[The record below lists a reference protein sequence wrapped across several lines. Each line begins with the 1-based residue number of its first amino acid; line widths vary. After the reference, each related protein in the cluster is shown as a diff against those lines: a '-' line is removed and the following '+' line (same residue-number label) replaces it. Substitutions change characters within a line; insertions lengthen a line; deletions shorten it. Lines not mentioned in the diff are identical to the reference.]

1 MTQQP
6 PAPRFLGVVGVAFV
20 LGSIVCANS
29 LQEAYH
35 YGTASRARETEQKI
49 ADDLVWG
56 FAKRTTGN
64 QLPPNVQPFA
74 DGARTGLVDLALRR
88 RPILEALAITNAALG
103 ALLAA
108 FAASAMRLR
117 ATGRTWLIQAAVAG
131 IAFAIA
137 QIVLGSIVGMERI
150 GVLGPYLR
158 ALGALPDLPGYRA
171 MGAIGPVLIGGA
183 KIAFLVYLVVVMQRP
198 AVRAM
203 YRLKPH

>member
-1 MTQQP
+1 MSAQP
-6 PAPRFLGVVGVAFV
+6 VAPRFVGVLGVAFV

-29 LQEAYH
+29 LQEALRYR
-35 YGTASRARETEQKI
+35 TATSARETEQKI

-64 QLPPNVQPFA
+64 ELPPGVQPIA
-74 DGARTGLVDLALRR
+74 DGARTGMVELALKR
-88 RPILEALAITNAALG
+88 RPILEALAVTNCVLG

-117 ATGRTWLIQAAVAG
+117 ASGRSWLIQAAVAG
-131 IAFAIA
+131 IGFTVV
-137 QIVLGSIVGMERI
+137 QMVLGSMVGMEKI
-150 GVLGPYLR
+150 GILGPYLR

-171 MGAIGPVLIGGA
+171 MGAIGPVMIGGA
-183 KIAFLVYLVVVMQRP
+183 KIAFLIYLVVVMRRP

-203 YRLKPH
+203 YRPEPH